1 LLQAKENVMNDYG
14 LIIDNRKV
22 ATAASFDIAN
32 PATVT
37 LVGKAP
43 VATRAELDAAVAAAE
58 RAFAGWSRESEER
71 RKQACLDIAAV
82 LQENSAELARLLT
95 MEQGKP
101 LKGMGSEF
109 ELGGCVAW
117 AGAQAGFALPVKV
130 IEDNASSRV
139 ELHRKPLGVIGSITP
154 WNWPLLIAVWHIVP
168 AIRTGN
174 TVVLKPSPYTPL
186 STLRMV
192 ELISQVLPPGV
203 LNAVSG
209 RDEVGQ
215 WMTEHPG
222 IRKIVFTGSCGT
234 GKKVMASAAS
244 NLKRLT
250 LELGGNDAAIVL
262 PDADVEAFAP
272 RIFGSAFINSGQT
285 CAAIKR
291 LYVHDS
297 IYEKTCDAL
306 KALAAATPVGNGLDE
321 HSRMGPLQNRMQ
333 FDKVVAL
340 VDDAKQHGA
349 RILCGGE
356 PMPGPGYF
364 YPLTLVADITDGA
377 RLVDEEQFGP
387 ALPIIRYTDVDDAV
401 RRANA
406 TAFGLSG
413 SVWSTD
419 IDKATVIAKRL
430 ECGTTWVN
438 RHAAIAPHVP
448 MGGVKGSGV
457 GVEFGEEGLA
467 EYTDIQVVSI
477 DKT

>member
-1 LLQAKENVMNDYG
+1 MNDYG
-14 LIIDNRKV
+14 LIIDNHKV
-22 ATAASFDIAN
+22 GTADSFDILN
-32 PATVT
+32 PANGE

-43 VATRAELDAAVAAAE
+43 IATRAELDRAVAAAE
-58 RAFAGWSRESEER
+58 RAYAGWSRESEER

-82 LQENSAELARLLT
+82 LQDNMGELSRLLT

-109 ELGGCVAW
+109 ELGGCMAW
-117 AGAQAGFALPVKV
+117 ASAQAGFELPVR
-130 IEDNASSRV
+130 IIQDDSTSRV
-139 ELHRKPLGVIGSITP
+139 EVHRKPLGVIGSITP
-154 WNWPLLIAVWHIVP
+154 WNWPLLIAIWHIVP

-174 TVVLKPSPYTPL
+174 TVVLKPSPFTPL
-186 STLRMV
+186 GTLRMV

-209 RDEVGQ
+209 RDELGQ

-234 GKKVMASAAS
+234 GKKVMAGAAS

-250 LELGGNDAAIVL
+250 LELGGNDAAIML
-262 PDADVEAFAP
+262 PDADVEGFAP
-272 RIFGSAFINSGQT
+272 RIFGAAFINCGQT

-297 IYEKTCDAL
+297 IYDRTCAAL
-306 KALAAATPVGNGLDE
+306 QALAAATPVGNGLDE
-321 HSRMGPLQNRMQ
+321 GTMMGPLQNRMQ
-333 FDKVVAL
+333 FEKVVAL
-340 VDDAKQHGA
+340 VDDARAQGA

-364 YPLTLVADITDGA
+364 YPLTLVADITDGT

-387 ALPIIRYTDVDDAV
+387 VLPVIRYTDLDEVV

-406 TAFGLSG
+406 TEFGLSG
-413 SVWSTD
+413 SVWSRD
-419 IDKATVIAKRL
+419 LEKARAVAQRL
-430 ECGTTWVN
+430 ECGTAWVN
-438 RHAAIAPHVP
+438 RHAAIAPDVP
-448 MGGVKGSGV
+448 MGGVKASGI

>member
-1 LLQAKENVMNDYG
+1 MSYG
-14 LIIDNRKV
+14 LIINGRKV
-22 ATAASFDIAN
+22 STSASMDIRN
-32 PATVT
+32 PATAE

-43 VATRAELDAAVAAAE
+43 VATRAELDTAVAAAAC
-58 RAFAGWSRESEER
+58 AFSGWSSESEQR
-71 RKQACLDIAAV
+71 RKQACLDIAQV
-82 LQENSAELARLLT
+82 LQENSEELSRLLT

-109 ELGGCVAW
+109 ELGGCAAW
-117 AGAQAGFALPVKV
+117 SGAQAGFELPVRV
-130 IEDNASSRV
+130 IEDNDTSRV

-154 WNWPLLIAVWHIVP
+154 WNWPLLIAIWHIVP
-168 AIRTGN
+168 AIRVGN

-186 STLRMV
+186 GTLRMA
-192 ELISQVLPPGV
+192 ELINQVLPAGV
-203 LNAVSG
+203 LNVVSG
-209 RDEVGQ
+209 RDELGQ
-215 WMTEHPG
+215 WMTEHTG

-234 GKKVMASAAS
+234 GKKVMASSAS

-262 PDADVEAFAP
+262 PDANVEALAP

-297 IYEKTCDAL
+297 IYDRTCEAL
-306 KALAAATPVGNGLDE
+306 TAIAAATPVGNGLDE
-321 HSRMGPLQNRMQ
+321 RTRMGPLQNRMQ
-333 FDKVVAL
+333 HEKVLGLVA
-340 VDDAKQHGA
+340 DAKSRGA

-387 ALPIIRYTDVDDAV
+387 VLPLIRYTDVDDVV

-406 TAFGLSG
+406 SEFGLSG
-413 SVWSTD
+413 SVWSSD
-419 IDKATVIAKRL
+419 IGKATEIAQRL
-430 ECGTTWVN
+430 ECGTAWVN
-438 RHAAIAPHVP
+438 QHATIAPHIP
-448 MGGVKGSGV
+448 MGGVKASGV
-457 GVEFGEEGLA
+457 GVEFGAEGLA
-467 EYTDIQVVSI
+467 EYTDIQIVSVARN
-477 DKT
+477 

>member
-1 LLQAKENVMNDYG
+1 MSDYG

-32 PATVT
+32 PATGA

-43 VATRAELDAAVAAAE
+43 VATRTELDAAAAAAE

-95 MEQGKP
+95 LEQGKP

-130 IEDNASSRV
+130 IEDTATSRV

-168 AIRTGN
+168 AIRSGN
-174 TVVLKPSPYTPL
+174 TVVVKPSPYTPL

-234 GKKVMASAAS
+234 GKKVMVSAAS

-272 RIFGSAFINSGQT
+272 RIFASAFINSGQT

-297 IYEKTCDAL
+297 IYERTCEAL
-306 KALAAATPVGNGLDE
+306 KAIAAATPVGNGLDE
-321 HSRMGPLQNRMQ
+321 HTHMGPLQNRMQ
-333 FDKVVAL
+333 FEKVVAL
-340 VDDAKQHGA
+340 VDDAKRHGA

-356 PMPGPGYF
+356 PMLGPGYF

-387 ALPIIRYTDVDDAV
+387 ALPVIRYTDVDDAV
-401 RRANA
+401 RRANS
-406 TAFGLSG
+406 TEFGLSG

-419 IDKATVIAKRL
+419 TDKATAIAKRL

-467 EYTDIQVVSI
+467 EYTDIQIVSI
-477 DKT
+477 EKS

>member
-1 LLQAKENVMNDYG
+1 MNDYG
-14 LIIDNRKV
+14 LIIDNCKL

-32 PATVT
+32 PATGV

-43 VATRAELDAAVAAAE
+43 VATPADLNAAVAAAE
-58 RAFAGWSRESEER
+58 SAFALWSRESEER
-71 RKQACLDIAAV
+71 RKQACRDIAAV

-117 AGAQAGFALPVKV
+117 AGAQADFALPVKV
-130 IEDNASSRV
+130 IEDNDTSRV
-139 ELHRKPLGVIGSITP
+139 EVHRKPLGVIGSITP

-192 ELISQVLPPGV
+192 ELISKVLPPGV

-222 IRKIVFTGSCGT
+222 IRKIVFTGSCVT

-262 PDADVEAFAP
+262 PDADVDAVAP

-297 IYEKTCDAL
+297 IYERTCEAL

-321 HSRMGPLQNRMQ
+321 HTMMGPLQNRMQ

-340 VDDAKQHGA
+340 VDDAKQQGA

-364 YPLTLVADITDGA
+364 YPLTLVADISDGV

-387 ALPIIRYTDVDDAV
+387 VLPVIRYTEVDDAV
-401 RRANA
+401 QRANA
-406 TAFGLSG
+406 TEFGLSG

-419 IDKATVIAKRL
+419 VVKAMAIAQRL
-430 ECGTTWVN
+430 ECGTAWVN

-448 MGGVKGSGV
+448 MGGVKSSGI

>member
-1 LLQAKENVMNDYG
+1 MNDYG
-14 LIIDNRKV
+14 LIIDNCKL

-32 PATVT
+32 PATGV

-43 VATRAELDAAVAAAE
+43 VATPADLNAAVAAAE
-58 RAFAGWSRESEER
+58 SAFALWSRESEER
-71 RKQACLDIAAV
+71 RKQACRDIAAV

-117 AGAQAGFALPVKV
+117 AGAQADFALPVKV
-130 IEDNASSRV
+130 IEDNDTSRV
-139 ELHRKPLGVIGSITP
+139 EVHRKPLGVIGSITP

-192 ELISQVLPPGV
+192 ELISKVLPPGV

-222 IRKIVFTGSCGT
+222 IRKIVFTGSCVT

-262 PDADVEAFAP
+262 PDADVDTVAP

-297 IYEKTCDAL
+297 IYERTCEAL

-321 HSRMGPLQNRMQ
+321 HTMMGPLQNRMQ

-340 VDDAKQHGA
+340 VDDAKQQGA

-364 YPLTLVADITDGA
+364 YPLTLVADISDGV

-387 ALPIIRYTDVDDAV
+387 VLPVIRYTEVDDAV
-401 RRANA
+401 QRANA
-406 TAFGLSG
+406 TEFGLSG

-419 IDKATVIAKRL
+419 VVKAMAIAQRL
-430 ECGTTWVN
+430 ECGTAWVN

-448 MGGVKGSGV
+448 MGGVKSSGI